1 MAFDAFLVFG
11 SPGPGAV
18 AIEGETQDSQ
28 MKEKKAFEIE
38 EFEFGVE
45 NTLNI
50 GSKSGGAG
58 AGKVQFKEF
67 SISKTTDNGSAGLF
81 RTCCSGGHYNDVQLI
96 LRRAGSEK
104 LKSGDDFLR
113 YKFKLVAIK
122 DITWSGSD
130 GDDVPNESVVFE
142 FGAIQIEYT
151 QQKTDGSKG
160 GTDTQKWS
168 RVKNSNDFAV

>member
-1 MAFDAFLVFG
+1 MAFDAFLIFG
-11 SPGPGAV
+11 DPGPGAV
-18 AIEGETQDSQ
+18 KIEGETQDKE
-28 MKEKKAFEIE
+28 MKDKKAFEIE

-67 SISKTTDNGSAGLF
+67 SVTKTTDKGSAGLF
-81 RTCCSGGHYNDVQLI
+81 RTCCSGGHYNDVELV
-96 LRRAGSEK
+96 LRRSGGDRE
-104 LKSGDDFLR
+104 KSGTPFLK
-113 YKFKLVAIK
+113 YKFKLVAVK

-130 GDDVPNESVVFE
+130 GDDVPSESLIFE

-151 QQKTDGSKG
+151 EQKTDGSKG

-168 RVKNSNDFAV
+168 RVTNSNAFEV

>member
-1 MAFDAFLVFG
+1 MAFDAFLIFG
-11 SPGPGAV
+11 DPGPGAV
-18 AIEGETQDSQ
+18 KIEGETQDEE
-28 MKEKKAFEIE
+28 MKTRKAFEID

-67 SISKTTDNGSAGLF
+67 SITKTTDNGSAGLF
-81 RTCCSGGHYNDVQLI
+81 RTCCSGGHYNDVELS
-96 LRRAGSEK
+96 LRRSGGDRE
-104 LKSGDDFLR
+104 KSGTPFLV
-113 YKFKLVAIK
+113 YKFKLVAVK

-130 GDDVPNESVVFE
+130 GDDVPNESVIFE
-142 FGAIQIEYT
+142 YGAIQIEYT
-151 QQKTDGSKG
+151 KQKPDGSKA

-168 RVKNSNDFAV
+168 RVKNANQFAV

>member
-1 MAFDAFLVFG
+1 MAFDAFLIFG
-11 SPGPGAV
+11 EPGPGAV
-18 AIEGETQDSQ
+18 KIEGETQDEE
-28 MKEKKAFEIE
+28 MKKKKAFEIE

-58 AGKVQFKEF
+58 AGKVAFKEF

-81 RTCCSGGHYNDVQLI
+81 RTCCSGGHYNDVELI
-96 LRRAGSEK
+96 LRRSGGDRE
-104 LKSGDDFLR
+104 KSGTAFLI
-113 YKFKLVAIK
+113 YKFKLVAVK
-122 DITWSGSD
+122 DITWSGSG
-130 GDDVPNESVVFE
+130 GDDVPSESVIFE

-151 QQKTDGSKG
+151 KQKSDGSSD

-168 RVKNSNDFAV
+168 RVKNSNVFAV

>member
-1 MAFDAFLVFG
+1 MAFDAFLIFG
-11 SPGPGAV
+11 DPGPGAV
-18 AIEGETQDSQ
+18 KIEGETQDEE
-28 MKEKKAFEIE
+28 MKKSKAFEIE

-67 SISKTTDNGSAGLF
+67 SITKTTDNGSAGLF
-81 RTCCSGGHYNDVQLI
+81 RTCCSGGHYNDVELI
-96 LRRAGSEK
+96 LRRSGGDRE
-104 LKSGDDFLR
+104 KSGTAFLI
-113 YKFKLVAIK
+113 YKFKLVAVK

-130 GDDVPNESVVFE
+130 GDDVPSESIIFE

-151 QQKTDGSKG
+151 KQKSDGSSD

-168 RVKNSNDFAV
+168 RVKNSNVFAV

>member
-11 SPGPGAV
+11 DPGPGAV
-18 AIEGETQDSQ
+18 KIEGETQDKE
-28 MKEKKAFEIE
+28 MKDKKAFEIE
-38 EFEFGVE
+38 SFEFGVE

-67 SISKTTDNGSAGLF
+67 SVEKTTDNGSAGLF
-81 RTCCSGGHYNDVQLI
+81 RTCCSGGHYNDVELI
-96 LRRAGSEK
+96 LRRSGGDRE
-104 LKSGDDFLR
+104 KSGTPFLV
-113 YKFKLVAIK
+113 YKFKLVAVK

-130 GDDVPNESVVFE
+130 GDDVPSESVVFE

>member
-1 MAFDAFLVFG
+1 MAFDAFLIFG
-11 SPGPGAV
+11 DPGPGAV
-18 AIEGETQDSQ
+18 AIKGETQDTE
-28 MKEKKAFEIE
+28 MKKKDAFEIE

-67 SISKTTDNGSAGLF
+67 SVSKTTDSGSAGLF
-81 RTCCSGGHYNDVQLI
+81 RTCCSGGHYNDVELI
-96 LRRAGSEK
+96 LR
-104 LKSGDDFLR
+104 KSGGDRTKTGVAFLI
-113 YKFKLVAIK
+113 YKFKLVAVK

-130 GDDVPNESVVFE
+130 GDDIPSESVIFE
-142 FGAIQIEYT
+142 YGAIQIEYT
-151 QQKTDGSKG
+151 KQKPDGSSD

-168 RVKNSNDFAV
+168 RVKNENAFSV